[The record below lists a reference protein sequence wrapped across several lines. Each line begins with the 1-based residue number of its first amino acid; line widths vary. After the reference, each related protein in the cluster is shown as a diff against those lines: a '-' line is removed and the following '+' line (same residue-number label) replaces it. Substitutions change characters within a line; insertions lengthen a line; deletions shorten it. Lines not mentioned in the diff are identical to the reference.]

1 MTLYYNNF
9 INKIP
14 SRPNMSNVPNMS
26 NIPYNMSNIPNVPNM
41 SNIPYNM
48 SNIPNVP
55 NMSNIPNVPNMSNV
69 PYNMSNV
76 PDLPNMNLEELEKQ
90 IPFNRSLNTREYRKE
105 FSDIKEYTS
114 SELLLVEIKTYLFYI
129 LVLLIIIV
137 FKLIMY

>member
-14 SRPNMSNVPNMS
+14 SRPNMSNVPN
-26 NIPYNMSNIPNVPNM
+26 
-41 SNIPYNM
+41 
-48 SNIPNVP
+48 
-55 NMSNIPNVPNMSNV
+55 V

-76 PDLPNMNLEELEKQ
+76 PNVPDLPDIPNMNLEELEKQ
-90 IPFNRSLNTREYRKE
+90 NPFNRSLNTREYRKE
-105 FSDIKEYTS
+105 FSNIKEYTS

>member
-14 SRPNMSNVPNMS
+14 NV
-26 NIPYNMSNIPNVPNM
+26 PYNMSNLPNVPN
-41 SNIPYNM
+41 
-48 SNIPNVP
+48 VP
-55 NMSNIPNVPNMSNV
+55 NV

-76 PDLPNMNLEELEKQ
+76 PNLPDIPNMNLEELEKQ
-90 IPFNRSLNTREYRKE
+90 NPFNRSLNTREYRKE
-105 FSDIKEYTS
+105 FSNIKEYTS

>member
-14 SRPNMSNVPNMS
+14 SRPNVP
-26 NIPYNMSNIPNVPNM
+26 NMSNIPNVPNM
-41 SNIPYNM
+41 SNIPY
-48 SNIPNVP
+48 